1 MSAYAYWITPKG
13 KIISPESRHIISVVK
28 YPKKFGETDKTID
41 DTFNK
46 YGEQKLSDIEGEARE
61 EVMLRVI
68 KRGYIRVRNNNTRNS
83 QHWSIQLN
91 ILTNKVN
98 DILWK
103 WSNKIIKDGTAL
115 GKYSTVIIHELGR
128 NDKMT
133 QTTLDKIASGKSIR
147 EQKGYLTKEE
157 TNKIH
162 IYTEDEM
169 YLIEDWNDVDFK
181 QMNENSTTFKY
192 LKTK

>member
-1 MSAYAYWITPKG
+1 MSGYAYWITPKG

-61 EVMLRVI
+61 EIMLRVI

-91 ILTNKVN
+91 KLTNKVN
-98 DILWK
+98 DILWE
-103 WSNKIIKDGTAL
+103 WANKIIREKTSL
-115 GKYSTVIIHELGR
+115 GRYSSVIIHELGR
-128 NDKMT
+128 NDKLT

-147 EQKGYLTKEE
+147 ERKGYLTNDEVDEIRIYKENE
-157 TNKIH
+157 L
-162 IYTEDEM
+162 
-169 YLIEDWNDVDFK
+169 YLIEDWNDIDSK